1 MYGEAGRGRGQGRGR
16 GRGGGRGGG
25 GDWKS
30 EKSRLQMAQE
40 EDALEAT
47 LGYAAFTEGEQRLG
61 WLMNVCAVRP
71 VTVSLLAARARV
83 VVVVVVVVS
92 TRPRP
97 ARARARSWHPP
108 LAFQNFARERAD
120 AARGARLDRDRVV
133 AIRAAFASRV
143 ARSRRARSTRA
154 ARPRARLI
162 ASSAPR
168 RLRRL

>member
-71 VTVSLLAARARV
+71 VPVSLLAARARASSSSSSRRV
-83 VVVVVVVVS
+83 
-92 TRPRP
+92 PAPP
-97 ARARARSWHPP
+97 ARALDLGTRRSLFKISRGSAPTP
-108 LAFQNFARERAD
+108 R
-120 AARGARLDRDRVV
+120 AAR
-133 AIRAAFASRV
+133 ASTATASSRYAPRSHRESHDRV
-143 ARSRRARSTRA
+143 ARARRARRD
-154 ARPRARLI
+154 P
-162 ASSAPR
+162 APA
-168 RLRRL
+168 

>member
-71 VTVSLLAARARV
+71 VPVSLLAARARASS
-83 VVVVVVVVS
+83 S
-92 TRPRP
+92 TSSSSSSSSSRRVPAPP
-97 ARARARSWHPP
+97 ARALDLGTRRSLFKISRGSAPTP
-108 LAFQNFARERAD
+108 R
-120 AARGARLDRDRVV
+120 AAR
-133 AIRAAFASRV
+133 ASTATASSRYAPRSRRESHDRV
-143 ARSRRARSTRA
+143 ARARRARRD
-154 ARPRARLI
+154 P
-162 ASSAPR
+162 APA
-168 RLRRL
+168 

>member
-71 VTVSLLAARARV
+71 VPVSLLAARARASSSSSSSSSSSRRV
-83 VVVVVVVVS
+83 
-92 TRPRP
+92 PAPP
-97 ARARARSWHPP
+97 ARALDLGTRRSLFKFSRGSAPTP
-108 LAFQNFARERAD
+108 R
-120 AARGARLDRDRVV
+120 AAR
-133 AIRAAFASRV
+133 ASTATASSRYAPRSRRESHDRV
-143 ARSRRARSTRA
+143 ARARRARRD
-154 ARPRARLI
+154 P
-162 ASSAPR
+162 APA
-168 RLRRL
+168 